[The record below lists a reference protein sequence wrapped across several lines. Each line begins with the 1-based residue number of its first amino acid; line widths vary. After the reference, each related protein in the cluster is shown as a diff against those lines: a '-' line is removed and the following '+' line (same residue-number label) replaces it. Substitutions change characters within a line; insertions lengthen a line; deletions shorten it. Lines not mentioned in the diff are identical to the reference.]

1 MGGGRRG
8 RRNNREEQYKGK
20 GGNRR
25 KNKREPVQLARDANW
40 QGYLFQEKKG
50 TRDGPHPVHFMPWA
64 LGKKQSIGSMV
75 PGSEWE

>member
-40 QGYLFQEKKG
+40 QGYLFQEKKKEQG
-50 TRDGPHPVHFMPWA
+50 TGHTPCILCHGHWA
-64 LGKKQSIGSMV
+64 KSKV
-75 PGSEWE
+75 